1 METRL
6 ERIVK
11 DIETISKFNGTPDKG
26 VTRFTY
32 SDEDKLARDYLLKEM
47 RDLNLLISI
56 DGVGN
61 IRARMEGNDKYAPAV
76 MVGSHIDSVKNGG
89 KYDGV
94 IGVVGALEAIRV
106 LKESGYKNTHP
117 IELVIFSEEEGSNFS
132 STLAGSKGMVGKYTM
147 EDTKKLKNANGKTMY
162 DMAKDF
168 GLEPDTLPQSRLL
181 PGELKAM
188 LELHIEQS
196 VVLEREK
203 VSIGIVE
210 AIAGMKSLRIT
221 FRGVAN
227 HAGATP
233 MGMRHDPM
241 VAAGEIIVM
250 VEKIVKE
257 KGYSTTVG
265 TVGRIN
271 CIPNVP
277 NVIPGEVSFSVD
289 IRDVKVD
296 SIDTVVAELEGK
308 TKEIAASKGVDYEFL
323 IVGESKPVI
332 LSKEIIDIIEKT
344 VKDRGYSY
352 KNMNSGAVHDSC
364 MLADLTKVGMIF
376 VPSVNG
382 RSHVPEEFTSY
393 EDIKMGCDV
402 LLGTIMELSK

>member
-32 SDEDKLARDYLLKEM
+32 SHEDKLARDYLLKEM
-47 RDLNLLISI
+47 SDLDLLINI

-61 IRARMEGNDKYAPAV
+61 IRARMEGNDKNAPVV
-76 MVGSHIDSVKNGG
+76 MVGSHIDSVRHGG

-106 LKESGYKNTHP
+106 LKESGFKNTHP

-132 STLAGSKGMVGKYTM
+132 STLAGSKGMVGKYSV
-147 EDTKKLKNANGKTMY
+147 EDTKKLKNVNGITMY

-203 VSIGIVE
+203 VTIGIVE

-233 MGMRHDPM
+233 MGLRYDPM

-265 TVGRIN
+265 TAGRIN

-296 SIDTVVAELEGK
+296 GIDTVVAELEGK
-308 TKEIAASKGVDYEFL
+308 TKEIAASRGVEYEFL